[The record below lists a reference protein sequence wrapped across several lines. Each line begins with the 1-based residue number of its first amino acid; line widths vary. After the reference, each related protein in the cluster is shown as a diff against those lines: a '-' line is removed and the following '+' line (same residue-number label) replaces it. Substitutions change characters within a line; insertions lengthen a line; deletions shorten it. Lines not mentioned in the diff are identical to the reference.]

1 MERGRTDGGIVLSAL
16 RLEWSRRDGGCYAI
30 PQNGT
35 RSNKQGCYV
44 ISQIIESSR
53 RTTWV
58 LRNSPCHGHIL
69 MYARSQRSTLVTSK
83 LNVHTSILAVGAD
96 LYSRTEKQ
104 DRDTNPAKAWMIGTV
119 GKH

>member
-1 MERGRTDGGIVLSAL
+1 
-16 RLEWSRRDGGCYAI
+16 
-30 PQNGT
+30 
-35 RSNKQGCYV
+35 
-44 ISQIIESSR
+44 
-53 RTTWV
+53 
-58 LRNSPCHGHIL
+58 

-104 DRDTNPAKAWMIGTV
+104 DRDTNPAKTWMIGTV